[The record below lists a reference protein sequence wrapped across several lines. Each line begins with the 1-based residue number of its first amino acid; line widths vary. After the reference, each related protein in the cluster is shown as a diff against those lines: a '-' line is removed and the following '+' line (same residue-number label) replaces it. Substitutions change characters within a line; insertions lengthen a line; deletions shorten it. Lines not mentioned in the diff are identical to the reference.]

1 MSDENPKP
9 SELYEEKEENRYQ
22 RKGSPQ
28 ISLNKF
34 EALKSRKA
42 KRRRFKIHP
51 HIKVILFPPLMF
63 LLCFSLFFVPYI
75 VYKIATGTPAPKK
88 EEVKKSIY
96 YNLAPVKP
104 NK

>member
-42 KRRRFKIHP
+42 KVESAYGGLFKQVLRLRASHFAQDDNGRR
-51 HIKVILFPPLMF
+51 VGGA
-63 LLCFSLFFVPYI
+63 SL
-75 VYKIATGTPAPKK
+75 
-88 EEVKKSIY
+88 
-96 YNLAPVKP
+96 
-104 NK
+104 